1 MTVWRRRRVFCG
13 GLGYR
18 RHGGGRRR
26 SGRVRRIVLWGYI
39 DVLDDY
45 GVLGGMVDPF
55 AVFGDVGV
63 GVNGFDQGGSGD
75 SYKFGAFDNW
85 FERCADGFSAASK
98 NSGGMNMAVDGGVVG
113 DFVVL
118 GDAVR
123 AAPAEEFLFDFFA
136 VGMAADIAA
145 TCVRAHFGADSG
157 RGWTAGRGLL
167 RVIRL
172 IWRPDGFGAFG
183 PASTVNFNSL
193 RA

>member
-1 MTVWRRRRVFCG
+1 MDRNSRSLAALGMTKLRLRRDARVG
-13 GLGYR
+13 GLD
-18 RHGGGRRR
+18 
-26 SGRVRRIVLWGYI
+26 LLGYI
-39 DVLDDY
+39 HVLDDY
-45 GVLGGMVDPF
+45 SVLGGVVDPF
-55 AVFGDVGV
+55 AVFVDVRV
-63 GVNGFDQGGSGD
+63 GVNGFDQGGGGD
-75 SYKFGAFDNW
+75 SYKFGALDNW
-85 FERCADGFSAASK
+85 FERGANGFSAASK

-183 PASTVNFNSL
+183 PASAVNFNSL
-193 RA
+193 LA

>member
-123 AAPAEEFLFDFFA
+123 AAPAEEFLFDVFSL
-136 VGMAADIAA
+136 GMAANIAA
-145 TCVRAHFGADSG
+145 TCVRSHFGAGSG
-157 RGWTAGRGLL
+157 RGWATGGGLL
-167 RVIRL
+167 RVIKL
-172 IWRPDGFGAFG
+172 IWRPEGFGAFG
-183 PASTVNFNSL
+183 PASAVDFNSL